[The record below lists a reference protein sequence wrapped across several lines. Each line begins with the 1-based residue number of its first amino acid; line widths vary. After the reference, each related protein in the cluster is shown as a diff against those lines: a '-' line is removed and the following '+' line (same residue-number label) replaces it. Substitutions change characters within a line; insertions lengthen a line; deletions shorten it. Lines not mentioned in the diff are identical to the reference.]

1 MSSQPSASKKKS
13 PSLRLRRVRRG
24 RQPICCPTF
33 GLDEP
38 CAHRCVPQRP
48 SKVPCGLR
56 VVVRPLATGGLATG
70 DRDSL
75 EQDVVH
81 DHIRSGQHQIGAIA
95 GAVVGIGARHVE
107 DAGTTQVGET
117 VSRSLGSGEL
127 SSGGGSA
134 EMISGGCSDLL
145 RP

>member
-13 PSLRLRRVRRG
+13 PSLRLKRVRRG
-24 RQPICCPTF
+24 PQPICCPTPR
-33 GLDEP
+33 LDEP
-38 CAHRCVPQRP
+38 GAHRCVPQRP
-48 SKVPCGLR
+48 SKVPCSLR
-56 VVVRPLATGGLATG
+56 VVVRPCDWRPGYG